1 VYRQHISTQLNVT
14 TLQQI
19 VPRCLDKPFLTSASR
34 TYANKLKQRTNQ
46 ATATPT
52 PHQPLNRPPKSKIVK
67 PVVITFAEAA
77 AKNTPHA
84 TQTQPPQNT
93 ATPATEA
100 TKTATFD
107 CQSELQQMVEEVKM
121 TLQAKF
127 DKVFEKMQKSLDTIE
142 NNVEK
147 KIQDHME
154 KLQATQADR
163 ATQEN
168 HAKQLDTITRTLKI
182 LLHQVN
188 TLLDQQNNPTPM
200 NGVGDS

>member
-1 VYRQHISTQLNVT
+1 MV
-14 TLQQI
+14 
-19 VPRCLDKPFLTSASR
+19 
-34 TYANKLKQRTNQ
+34 
-46 ATATPT
+46 TPT
-52 PHQPLNRPPKSKIVK
+52 PHQPLNCPLKSKIVK
-67 PVVITFAEAA
+67 PADITFAEAA
-77 AKNTPHA
+77 AKNTPNA
-84 TQTQPPQNT
+84 KQTQQLQIT
-93 ATPATEA
+93 ATTTTETSQMA
-100 TKTATFD
+100 PFD
-107 CQSELQQMVEEVKM
+107 CQSELQCMVEEVET

-127 DKVFEKMQKSLDTIE
+127 NKVFAKMQKSLE
-142 NNVEK
+142 NIKTNVEK